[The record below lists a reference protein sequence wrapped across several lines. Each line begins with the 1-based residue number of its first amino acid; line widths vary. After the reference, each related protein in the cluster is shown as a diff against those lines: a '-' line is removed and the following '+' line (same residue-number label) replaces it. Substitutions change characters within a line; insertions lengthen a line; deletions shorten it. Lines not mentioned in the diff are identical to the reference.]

1 MDSTTATVLDFRI
14 AADHPSLPGHFLG
27 RPVVPGVVLLE
38 RVLEAI
44 ETAGGAELGALRLP
58 QIKFLRPLLPEQTA
72 RIEVRAQDEHI
83 WRFRIIRGDETIA
96 SGEVAAA

>member
-1 MDSTTATVLDFRI
+1 MDPNVANLDFRI
-14 AADHPSLPGHFLG
+14 AADHPSLPGHFPG

-44 ETAGGAELGALRLP
+44 ETAGGVELGALRLP

-72 RIEVRAQDEHI
+72 RIEVRAQDRH
-83 WRFRIIRGDETIA
+83 WRFRIVRGDETIA

>member
-1 MDSTTATVLDFRI
+1 MDPNVANLDFRI
-14 AADHPSLPGHFLG
+14 AADHPSLPGHFPG

-72 RIEVRAQDEHI
+72 RIEVQAQDRR
-83 WRFRIIRGDETIA
+83 WRFRIVRGEETIA

>member
-1 MDSTTATVLDFRI
+1 MDPNVANLDYRI
-14 AADHPSLPGHFLG
+14 AADHPSLPGQYPG
-27 RPVVPGVVLLE
+27 RPVVPAVVLLE

-44 ETAGGAELGALRLP
+44 ETAGGVELGALRLP

-72 RIEVRAQDEHI
+72 RIEVRAQDGH
-83 WRFRIIRGDETIA
+83 WRFRIVRGDETIA